1 MSIPISQFPSSIPDR
16 QAVLPRFIRLR
27 TTLVL
32 SFVVVTILAAVVL
45 VLVLFIQVR
54 NNIRRTTQQHM
65 IDVVSVAALQVNADT
80 NASLTEANQENS
92 DEYKQ
97 IKGILQ
103 RIRNSSANIRYVYTV
118 RYINNQE
125 IFIVDAETDPEL
137 VSHLGDVYE
146 DALPSALSRM
156 ATANHPYIEPE
167 INTDEWG
174 TWLTSCAPLFRAN
187 GARGDFLCMDMSANE
202 LVNQERQFLWLA
214 LAIFA
219 AMLPF
224 AAGLG
229 WWMGDRLAAPI
240 VELITGVDNLAEGN
254 LQYRVNVSARDET
267 YLLGQAFNRMADRI
281 SEMLT
286 TLKQQVDGQA
296 GEVERRSSYLT
307 AAAELGQA
315 ASSNLETDKLIQQVI
330 DIIQKQFSLY
340 YVGLFLLSEDGKW
353 AELRAGTGKAGE
365 AMISRDHRIA
375 VGEGMIGWCITNAQ
389 ARVAQEADQDRIRLE
404 FPELPNTRSE
414 AALPLRTRGH
424 IIGALTVQSEQ
435 EKAFDETALDALQTL
450 ANQVAVAVDHTRLIA
465 ESREALYTAQRAYGI
480 KGQTDWVKIFQDR
493 PHMGFYANMENTLP
507 MDESSPGI
515 ELSHLETKNVMHLP
529 IRVRGQVLG
538 TIHARKLDNDGAWNP
553 EETALLATLTDQLSL
568 ALENARLYQDTQR
581 IAEREHIISDITAK
595 VRASTNVNVILQ
607 TAVKELAEALR
618 VSKATVQLHDNPGDD
633 GNNIRDN
640 SSQHGDLNN
649 RPNGGDSNG

>member
-1 MSIPISQFPSSIPDR
+1 MSIPTSQFTSNFPDH
-16 QAVLPRFIRLR
+16 QAVLPRLLRLR
-27 TTLVL
+27 TRLVF
-32 SFVVVTILAAVVL
+32 SFVVVTIMAAVIL
-45 VLVLFIQVR
+45 ILGLYIQVR

-65 IDVVSVAALQVNADT
+65 IDFVGVAALQVNADI
-80 NASLTEANQENS
+80 NADLTDPSQENS
-92 DEYKQ
+92 NEYKQ
-97 IKGILQ
+97 LKAILQ
-103 RIRNSSANIRYVYTV
+103 RIQNSSTNIRYVYTM
-118 RYINNQE
+118 RYINNQQM
-125 IFIVDAETDPEL
+125 FIVDAETDPEL
-137 VSHLGDVYE
+137 ISHLGDIYE
-146 DALPSALSRM
+146 DALPSSISKM
-156 ATANHPYIEPE
+156 AIANQPYVESE
-167 INTDEWG
+167 LATDRWG

-187 GARGDFLCMDMSANE
+187 GARGDFLCMDMSASD
-202 LVNQERQFLWLA
+202 LVNQERQFIWIA
-214 LAIFA
+214 LAILA
-219 AMLPF
+219 VMLPF

-229 WWMGDRLAAPI
+229 WWMGDRLTTPI
-240 VELITGVDNLAEGN
+240 AEVVTGVDNLAEGN
-254 LQYRVNVSARDET
+254 LQYRVNVSSRDET
-267 YLLGQAFNRMADRI
+267 SLLSQAFNRMADRT

-286 TLKQQVDGQA
+286 SLKKQVDGQV

-315 ASSNLETDKLIQQVI
+315 ASSNLDTDKLIQQAI
-330 DIIQKQFSLY
+330 DIIQKQFDLY

-365 AMISRDHRIA
+365 AMLSREHRIA
-375 VGEGMIGWCITNAQ
+375 VGDGMIGWCISNAQ
-389 ARVAQEADQDRIRLE
+389 ARIAQEADQDRIRLE
-404 FPELPNTRSE
+404 FSELPNTRSE
-414 AALPLRTRGH
+414 AALPLRTRGR

-435 EKAFDETALDALQTL
+435 EKAFDEIAIDALQAL

-493 PHMGFYANMENTLP
+493 PNFGFYANMENILP

-515 ELSHLETKNVMHLP
+515 ELSHLEAKNVIHLP

-538 TIHARKLDNDGAWNP
+538 TIHARKQDDGGAWNP

-595 VRASTNVNVILQ
+595 VRASTNVNAILQ
-607 TAVKELAEALR
+607 TAVRELAEALR
-618 VSKATVQLHDNPGDD
+618 VSKATVQLNDNPGDD
-633 GNNIRDN
+633 GKNYSEN
-640 SSQHGDLNN
+640 SDQRADSNN